1 MKSWPLWKAL
11 AVFVPLSYAVALA
24 TVVILD
30 KLLWPAPCNATTDIN
45 GVQVASF
52 PSWCFQYMRYQSI
65 GTYLVVLAHAVF
77 LFGLTMYFRRRGPRW
92 LTLIAFAGSILYF
105 FFVGHSIYR
114 FFYPDPSLSPIID
127 HF

>member
-24 TVVILD
+24 MIVILNE
-30 KLLWPAPCNATTDIN
+30 LLWPAPCKETTSIQ
-45 GVQVASF
+45 GVQIASF
-52 PSWCFQYMRYQSI
+52 PPWCFQYMNYQII
-65 GTYLVVLAHAVF
+65 GTDLIVLAHAVF

-92 LTLIAFAGSILYF
+92 LTLLAFALSILYF
-105 FFVGHSIYR
+105 FLAGHSVYR
-114 FFYPDPSLSPIID
+114 FFYPDPSLVPLID